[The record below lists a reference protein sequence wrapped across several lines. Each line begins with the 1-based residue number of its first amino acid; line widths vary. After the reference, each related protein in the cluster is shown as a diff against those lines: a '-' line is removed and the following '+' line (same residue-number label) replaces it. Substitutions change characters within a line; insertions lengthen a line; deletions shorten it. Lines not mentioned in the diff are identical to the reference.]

1 MKTIAIV
8 DSLTWI
14 DELQRLSE
22 QQALAVL
29 KKPRSSCTGHRLSS

>member
-14 DELQRLSE
+14 DELQRLPE
-22 QQALAVL
+22 QQTLAVL
-29 KKPRSSCTGHRLSS
+29 KTS